1 MAKSQGAQFRSGR
14 WHCSVSKGLVAF
26 LSFKVAGGIAQFQC
40 GRWHCSVSKWLLP
53 FLIFQMAGGIAQFP
67 SGRLR
72 CSVSTLGK
80 YYIYVTKIDDIA
92 QLFLFPKDKNS
103 AHNFLPPHE
112 PILKVKG

>member
-14 WHCSVSKGLVAF
+14 WHCSVSKWLVPF
-26 LSFKVAGGIAQFQC
+26 LSFKVAGGIAQFPS
-40 GRWHCSVSKWLLP
+40 GPWHCSVSMWLVALLN
-53 FLIFQMAGGIAQFP
+53 FEVAGGITQFQ

-72 CSVSTLGK
+72 SSVSTLGK
-80 YYIYVTKIDDIA
+80 YYIYVNKIDDIA
-92 QLFLFPKDKNS
+92 QLFLILKDKNS